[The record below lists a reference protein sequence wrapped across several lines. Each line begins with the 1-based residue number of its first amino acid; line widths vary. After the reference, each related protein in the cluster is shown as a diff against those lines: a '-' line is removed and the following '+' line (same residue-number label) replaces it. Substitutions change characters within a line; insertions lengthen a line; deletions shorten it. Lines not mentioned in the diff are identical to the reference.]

1 MKICHIISNKVW
13 GGGEQYVYDLCRHLK
28 ADGHEVELLVR
39 PTPAILQ
46 KVNTLGVKVSKLS
59 LLNLIRVNADVM
71 HAHNFK
77 DARKAAIAKTLGGKH
92 WRLIVTRHLIHPA
105 KTKWIDSWLY
115 SRIDRLIFVSKLAMD
130 VFLSSFP
137 KIDSSKICVVRNSIC
152 PIPDD
157 DCEDLSKD
165 GFNSLRKQLP
175 QGTCVLMYH
184 GRIAEEK
191 GLITLVQAM
200 GKLRTLPLHLF
211 MIGTGNKE
219 FTDLLQSE
227 IEKAGIR
234 ARVSMLG
241 FKQNVMPYVRLS
253 DIGILPS
260 IVRESSCLSCMEYM
274 SAGKCVVTTNN
285 GGQSEYITN
294 HKDGVLVNPGDAEEL
309 ADAITYAIE
318 NRHALG
324 AMARQT
330 FKEELSYNNFY
341 KQITSIYE
349 E

>member
-46 KVNTLGVKVSKLS
+46 KVMTLGVKVRKLS
-59 LLNLIRVNADVM
+59 LPNLIATNADVV
-71 HAHNFK
+71 HTHNFK
-77 DARKAAIAKTLGGKH
+77 DARKAAFARILAHRH
-92 WRLIVTRHLIHPA
+92 WRLVVTRHLIRQA
-105 KTKWIDSWLY
+105 KTSWIDSWLY
-115 SRIDRLIFVSKLAMD
+115 GRIDRLIFVSTLAKNT
-130 VFLSSFP
+130 FLSSGP
-137 KIDSSKICVVRNSIC
+137 KISDSKICVVRNSIC
-152 PIPDD
+152 PVTNN
-157 DCEDLSKD
+157 DCEDMHKD
-165 GFNSLRKQLP
+165 GFTDLRKQLP
-175 QGTCVLMYH
+175 PGTCILMYH

-219 FTDLLQSE
+219 FNEILQSE
-227 IEKAGIR
+227 IDKSGIR
-234 ARVSMLG
+234 ARITMLG
-241 FKQNVMPYVRLS
+241 FKQNVMPYVMQS

-260 IVRESSCLSCMEYM
+260 IVREACPLSCMEYM

-285 GGQSEYITN
+285 GGQAEYIT
-294 HKDGVLVNPGDAEEL
+294 HHRDGMLVSPGDADAL

-330 FKEELSYNNFY
+330 FDNELSYNNFY
-341 KQITSIYE
+341 KQITNIYGE
-349 E
+349 

>member
-39 PTPAILQ
+39 PTPAIMQ
-46 KVNTLGVKVSKLS
+46 KVSTLGIKVGKLS
-59 LLNLIRVNADVM
+59 FMNLIATNADVV
-71 HAHNFK
+71 HTHNFK
-77 DARKAAIAKTLGGKH
+77 DARLAAIARTFGRKH
-92 WRLIVTRHLIHPA
+92 WRLIVTRHLIRPA

-115 SRIDRLIFVSKLAMD
+115 GRIDRLIFVSKLAMD
-130 VFLSSFP
+130 TFLSSGP
-137 KIDSSKICVVRNSIC
+137 KIDESRICVVRNSIC
-152 PIPDD
+152 PITEE
-157 DCEDLSKD
+157 DCEDMRKEGITD
-165 GFNSLRKQLP
+165 LRRQLP
-175 QGTCVLMYH
+175 PGTGILMYH

-211 MIGTGNKE
+211 MIGTGDKE
-219 FTDLLQSE
+219 FNEILQSE
-227 IEKAGIR
+227 IDKSGIR
-234 ARVSMLG
+234 ARITILG
-241 FKQNVMPYVRLS
+241 FKQNVMPYVRQS
-253 DIGILPS
+253 DIGIVPS

-285 GGQSEYITN
+285 GGQAEYITN
-294 HKDGVLVNPGDAEEL
+294 HKDGVLVNPGEADEL

-318 NRHALG
+318 NRHTLG

-330 FKEELSYNNFY
+330 FEKELSYNNFY